1 MNDKITIKRVN
12 DLIDSLSKIDKND
25 LRYLKVLLSNL
36 GQFRDLDHFQ
46 DKEEFLD
53 KDIKKGYLS
62 LADKNKIEI
71 IGGLPFLL
79 NNKNYFPSSESI
91 KKFSE
96 DILHIEI
103 PKGNKTRPELIGII
117 IVNIAELESFETQ
130 RINNALN
137 AVIKNVKKGNTKNI
151 FLEWEKAIKS
161 I

>member
-1 MNDKITIKRVN
+1 MNDKKNIENLLDII
-12 DLIDSLSKIDKND
+12 DLLSKINKND
-25 LRYLKVLLSNL
+25 LKQLKDVLLKMINQSRPQND
-36 GQFRDLDHFQ
+36 FIS
-46 DKEEFLD
+46 
-53 KDIKKGYLS
+53 KDSKRGYLS

-79 NNKNYFPSSESI
+79 NDEKYFPSSESI
-91 KKFSE
+91 KMFSE
-96 DILHIEI
+96 NILNIKI

-117 IVNIAELESFETQ
+117 IVKIAELQSFETQ

-137 AVIKNVKKGNTKNI
+137 AVIKNVKSGSNKNI

>member
-1 MNDKITIKRVN
+1 MTEKNSNQKIIDII
-12 DLIDSLSKIDKND
+12 DLLSKIDKSD
-25 LRYLKVLLSNL
+25 LKQFKEFVLSFSIQN
-36 GQFRDLDHFQ
+36 QEHTTFKR
-46 DKEEFLD
+46 
-53 KDIKKGYLS
+53 KDIMKGYLS

-79 NNKNYFPSSESI
+79 NNTNYFPSTESI

-96 DILHIEI
+96 NNLNIKI

-117 IVNIAELESFETQ
+117 IVKIAELKNFETQ

-137 AVIKNVKKGNTKNI
+137 AVIKNVKSGSNKNI
-151 FLEWEKAIKS
+151 FLEWEKAISS

>member
-1 MNDKITIKRVN
+1 MNKKENNQKLIEFIDLLSKVDKKELTQLKEVIS
-12 DLIDSLSKIDKND
+12 SLSNESQGGND
-25 LRYLKVLLSNL
+25 
-36 GQFRDLDHFQ
+36 FQ
-46 DKEEFLD
+46 A
-53 KDIKKGYLS
+53 KDNRRGYLS

-79 NNKNYFPSSESI
+79 NDTKYFPSSESI

-96 DILHIEI
+96 DILNIDI

-117 IVNIAELESFETQ
+117 IVKISELQSFETQ

-137 AVIKNVKKGNTKNI
+137 AVMKNVKKGGEKNI